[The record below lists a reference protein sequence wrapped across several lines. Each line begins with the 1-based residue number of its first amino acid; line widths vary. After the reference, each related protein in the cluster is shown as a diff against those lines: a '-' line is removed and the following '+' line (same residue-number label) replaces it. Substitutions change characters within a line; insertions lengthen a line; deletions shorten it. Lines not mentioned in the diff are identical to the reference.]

1 MDKLKKFFV
10 DEKYG
15 PAIIVLICININSL
29 HSGFELAIGNFT
41 IPLTI
46 CCLYLI
52 QQLLTSI
59 FTFKLPNF
67 KTVAKV
73 CYVLFG
79 VIYAGWTVLGTIGYI
94 GTELL

>member
-1 MDKLKKFFV
+1 MKKFLTN
-10 DEKYG
+10 EKYG
-15 PAIIVLICININSL
+15 PAIIILICVSVNSL
-29 HSGFELAIGNFT
+29 HSGFELAIENFA

-52 QQLLTSI
+52 QQLLKSI

-67 KTVAKV
+67 KTVAWV
-73 CYVLFG
+73 LYVLFT
-79 VIYAGWTVLGTIGYI
+79 VIYSGWTVLITIAYI